1 MTKVYVPYNI
11 MEFAKRKGPN
21 VVRLVNKVAG
31 WAEKAGKSIVGGTAI
46 GKNYSTLIL
55 DMRYNGSEIYINLDN
70 GEVQLFGEVV
80 NSPKSFLKVLN
91 QNTSELVGV

>member
-11 MEFAKRKGPN
+11 SKFAKDRG
-21 VVRLVNKVAG
+21 VTRLVNKVAG

-55 DMRYNGSEIYINLDN
+55 DMRYNGSEIYINLET

>member
-1 MTKVYVPYNI
+1 MAKAYVPSNI
-11 MEFAKRKGPN
+11 SKFAEDRG
-21 VVRLVNKVAG
+21 VTRLVNKVAG
-31 WAEKAGKSIVGGTAI
+31 WAEKASKSIVGGTAI

-55 DMRYNGSEIYINLDN
+55 DMRYNGSEIYINLET